1 MTDLPAG
8 RDDGEVDDRRA
19 GLSVRGR
26 SQNRVQA
33 GVVFV
38 EEQVAQDAE
47 AREVVFVGVE
57 GAVPGGDVEGGVG
70 LRAGPETACLAG
82 DDFPVG
88 VVVGEG
94 SAGVGDVAVQ
104 AGGGDLEVA
113 DVGEAGAA
121 DRTELRQAEVR
132 LEEFADVAS
141 TCLAGR
147 KSHAVANA
155 ARNDADLV
163 LSDEELAEFGVDVK
177 SAGLGDD
184 EGVAI
189 EGRECCVGFHV
200 LGDAEEP
207 YGQAGLGG
215 WIAVAG

>member
-1 MTDLPAG
+1 M
-8 RDDGEVDDRRA
+8 
-19 GLSVRGR
+19 
-26 SQNRVQA
+26 
-33 GVVFV
+33 FV
-38 EEQVAQDAE
+38 ENHVAHDAE
-47 AREVVFVGVE
+47 ACEVVFVGVE
-57 GAVPGGDVEGGVG
+57 GAVPGGNVERCVR
-70 LRAGPETACLAG
+70 LLAGPETTCLTR
-82 DDFPVG
+82 DDCPVG
-88 VVVGEG
+88 VVGNGSGIGE
-94 SAGVGDVAVQ
+94 VTVK

-113 DVGEAGAA
+113 DVGETGAA
-121 DRTELRQAEVR
+121 NRTKLRQAEVR
-132 LEEFADVAS
+132 LKEFADVAS
-141 TCLAGR
+141 TCLACR
-147 KSHAVANA
+147 KGHAVANA

-177 SAGLGDD
+177 HAGLGDD